1 MNKIKRIT
9 IASLSVVALW
19 IFVGVALIKPEWIGW
34 FLISIL
40 MIGISV
46 AVFMSAYLNLKDK
59 EDSE

>member
-9 IASLSVVALW
+9 IASLSVVAFW
-19 IFVGVALIKPEWIGW
+19 MFVGVALIKTEWIGR

-40 MIGISV
+40 MIGVSV